1 MLKRQ
6 LTLFDLCMYGIGL
19 IVGAGIYVIVGEAAF
34 YAGTATWL
42 AFAIAAAVSVL
53 VGLCCAELS
62 SAMPRAGS
70 FYVYVKRAFG
80 ERLGFLAGWL
90 ILFET
95 VVAASAVAIGF
106 GYYLNTLWNVNIPV
120 AAAALIAGLS
130 LLNFWSMKQSS
141 RVNTIET
148 IIEVSGLV
156 AVIAAFVA
164 FTSPNISLAPNT
176 AFGWG
181 GLFTA
186 TTLIF
191 FAYLGFEL
199 IATSAEEAR
208 DPRRNVPR
216 AILISLAVSAVLY
229 ILVAMAYTSMLD
241 AGEITQVRDA
251 KQGPMAYAFSKHV
264 PWASGLFTFIGL
276 FATMNTVLIM
286 LIGGSRLFY
295 GMAAA
300 STIPKWFSAVH
311 RRTGTPYVAVAIIG
325 IVSMLGA
332 LPGRLDLVA
341 QAANLGA
348 LLVFALVGA
357 SVMELRKRR
366 VSGLFRIPG
375 PSWLIPL
382 GAALSSA
389 ALALYIVWQEP
400 MLIPAIIAAVIAGYG
415 LRRLLSGKRIN
426 TAAGL

>member
-34 YAGTATWL
+34 FAGTATWL
-42 AFAIAAAVSVL
+42 AFAIAAGVSVL
-53 VGLCCAELS
+53 VGLCCAELA
-62 SAMPRAGS
+62 SAMPKAGS

-90 ILFET
+90 ILLET
-95 VVAASAVAIGF
+95 VVSASAVAIGF
-106 GYYLNTLWNVNIPV
+106 GYYANTLWSVDIPLV
-120 AAAALIAGLS
+120 AAALIIGLS

-141 RVNTIET
+141 RVNTVET
-148 IIEVSGLV
+148 IIEVSGLI
-156 AVIAAFVA
+156 AVIAAFIA

-176 AFGWG
+176 GFGWG

-199 IATSAEEAR
+199 IATSAEEAK

-216 AILISLAVSAVLY
+216 AILISLAVSALLY
-229 ILVAMAYTSMLD
+229 ILVAMAYTSMLSPQ
-241 AGEITQVRDA
+241 EISQVRDA
-251 KQGPMAYAFSKHV
+251 KQGPMAYAFSKYV
-264 PWASGLFTFIGL
+264 PWANGLFTFVGL

-295 GMAAA
+295 GMA
-300 STIPKWFSAVH
+300 SNGTLPKAFAAVH
-311 RRTGTPYVAVAIIG
+311 GRTGTPHAAVAAIG
-325 IVSMLGA
+325 LAAILGV

-348 LLVFALVGA
+348 LLVFAMLGA

-366 VSGLFRIPG
+366 ASSPFRIPG
-375 PSWLIPL
+375 PSWLVPL

-389 ALALYIVWQEP
+389 ALSLYIIWEMP
-400 MLIPAIIAAVIAGYG
+400 MLVPAMLVAIAAGYALNG
-415 LRRLLSGKRIN
+415 LLRAKN
-426 TAAGL
+426 H